1 MLFNLQSFYTE
12 TIDKIYQFELSEF
25 IDVDKIIYKILVLIV

>member
-12 TIDKIYQFELSEF
+12 TIDKTYQFELSEF